1 MLGKILGNVV
11 LVKVSIVMMN
21 HHKEKR
27 VRGDKIY
34 LAYASILLLAIKKCQ
49 KQNSI
54 QGGRNSCRGH
64 RLVALYCLRYHGLF
78 SKLSCRTQIHQSM
91 YRNPHKE
98 LGIPGPITK
107 KCHTSVSYR
116 GRENVHTNSSNSDGQ
131 NDVFGGKLDQR

>member
-78 SKLSCRTQIHQSM
+78 SKLSCRTQIH
-91 YRNPHKE
+91 
-98 LGIPGPITK
+98 
-107 KCHTSVSYR
+107 
-116 GRENVHTNSSNSDGQ
+116 
-131 NDVFGGKLDQR
+131 